1 MTAELVRYERE
12 GTVATVTLDNPP
24 LNIITAPVRER
35 YMQTLARVRDEEGL
49 RAVVL
54 TGAGDRAF
62 CAGADLEE
70 EAALDSDTVGRFIAE
85 DRAVYDATQQLPVPV
100 IAAVNG
106 HCMGGG
112 FELALACDIRIAS
125 TQARFRG
132 AGVRVGLI
140 ASTARLTRLVGVAAA
155 KDVLLT
161 GRTFDGEEAVRLG
174 IAGVAT
180 EPDELLPEA
189 QRWADMIAARAPLAV
204 RRTKQAIEAAGDVSF
219 AEALAVELEHFAYLT
234 TTEDHKAALAA
245 FFKREPP
252 EFHGR

>member
-1 MTAELVRYERE
+1 MTALVRYELD
-12 GTVATVTLDNPP
+12 GAVGTVTLDNPP
-24 LNIITAPVRER
+24 LNIITAPAREE
-35 YMQTLARVRDEEGL
+35 YMETLARVREEEGL
-49 RAVVL
+49 RVLIL
-54 TGAGDRAF
+54 TGAGERSF
-62 CAGADLEE
+62 CAGADLQE
-70 EAALDSDTVGRFIAE
+70 EAELDAETVDRFIAE
-85 DRAVYDATQQLPVPV
+85 DRAVYDATQRLPVPV

-174 IAGVAT
+174 IASVVTA
-180 EPDELLPEA
+180 PDDLLAEA
-189 QRWADMIAARAPLAV
+189 RRWADTIAERAPLAV
-204 RRTKQAIEAAGDVSF
+204 RRTKEAIEAAGDLSF

-234 TTEDHKAALAA
+234 GTEDHKAALAA
-245 FFKREPP
+245 FFDRVPP